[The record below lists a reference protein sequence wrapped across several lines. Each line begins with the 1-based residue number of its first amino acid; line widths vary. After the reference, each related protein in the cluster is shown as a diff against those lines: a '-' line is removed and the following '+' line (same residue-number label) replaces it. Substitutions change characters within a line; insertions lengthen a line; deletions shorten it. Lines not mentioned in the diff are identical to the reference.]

1 MKDLRVAHQLAF
13 ELDNAGA
20 FKPSHRD
27 LREMVDNA
35 FEGFIGNSAAVHAL
49 KRTLLNALAQ
59 TPPRL
64 NKNLLMVGPA
74 SSGKTELA
82 RRVAA
87 AMGLPF
93 VQTDGRNLRDR
104 ETLVELVDAALRDFG
119 RKARPTAA
127 RSGIPVM
134 DYPPFIVF
142 VDEAH
147 LLPSRVQE
155 GLLTLLEMDDRSMMV
170 GGKDDRMIIRAY
182 QSGFILA
189 TTKPSL
195 MDKPLRSRCTDVP
208 LARYNADEVA
218 QMLGGRFPHLPE
230 HTRKEIAVCARVIP
244 RRAFEIAREIDEE
257 REYQGTFA
265 LERGHVL
272 SVLRGRGVV
281 AANGITAE
289 DVNYLKLLNKANR
302 PLGERMAVS
311 ALGFADTDRLVEDI
325 EPFLI
330 YDLGY
335 VRKVP
340 AGREITERGRA
351 FLNKYREEEEKR
363 NDSSNHQAASAT

>member
-1 MKDLRVAHQLAF
+1 
-13 ELDNAGA
+13 
-20 FKPSHRD
+20 
-27 LREMVDNA
+27 
-35 FEGFIGNSAAVHAL
+35 
-49 KRTLLNALAQ
+49 
-59 TPPRL
+59 
-64 NKNLLMVGPA
+64 
-74 SSGKTELA
+74 
-82 RRVAA
+82 VAA
-87 AMGLPF
+87 RG
-93 VQTDGRNLRDR
+93 
-104 ETLVELVDAALRDFG
+104 
-119 RKARPTAA
+119 
-127 RSGIPVM
+127 GIPVM

-147 LLPSRVQE
+147 LLPGGVQE
-155 GLLTLLEMDDRSMMV
+155 GLLTLLEMDDRTMMV

-195 MDKPLRSRCTDVP
+195 MDKPLRSRCSDVP
-208 LARYNADEVA
+208 LARYSADEVA

-230 HTRKEIAVCARVIP
+230 QTRKEIAVCARVVP
-244 RRAFEIAREIDEE
+244 RRAFEIAREVDEE
-257 REYQGTFA
+257 REYQGA
-265 LERGHVL
+265 AVLERGHVL

-281 AANGITAE
+281 AANGITLE

-311 ALGFADTDRLVEDI
+311 AMGFADADRLVEDI

-330 YDLGY
+330 YELGY

-351 FLNKYREEEEKR
+351 FLNKWREEEEKR
-363 NDSSNHQAASAT
+363 NENTTH